1 MLLCQ
6 YHSNGAVIDFGRFTC
21 EGWLT
26 WTLAAPSCW
35 LGNHL
40 CTQSASAP
48 LSPYPLWQACVDDA
62 ARHSHS
68 FHHSADNSFAAAC
81 EMVKHIYC
89 FNRWGLDDS
98 IQEVKR
104 KWWKVNLLMQARYR
118 LIYDSAMDPRHK
130 VSPEDFF
137 YTKQTKCYSF
147 WNISFFYRLPCFYTV
162 KLFILIIHINQI

>member
-1 MLLCQ
+1 MWFACLITRSQHRKERRSQFGTNTPLLLPSLIHVLLCQ

-48 LSPYPLWQACVDDA
+48 LSPYPLWQTCVDDA
-62 ARHSHS
+62 APHSRS
-68 FHHSADNSFAAAC
+68 FHHGADNSFAAAC

-104 KWWKVNLLMQARYR
+104 KWWKVNLLMQAR
-118 LIYDSAMDPRHK
+118 
-130 VSPEDFF
+130 
-137 YTKQTKCYSF
+137 
-147 WNISFFYRLPCFYTV
+147 
-162 KLFILIIHINQI
+162 